1 VSLLKPLIRSHKAL
15 DVLAGFF
22 WPTFEFPKAL
32 RVEAVVP
39 AGDFLQMRAQE
50 YLEDLM
56 HAFIFKGLMLIL
68 VATANVEEYE
78 GPWIQFDSEA
88 WGVVNLV
95 FSVLVFFPNNRKRR
109 RSYTALLMGWVLEF
123 WVGFQPNP
131 AFT

>member
-1 VSLLKPLIRSHKAL
+1 VKLFCVWLDSVSLLKPLIRAHKAL

-22 WPTFEFPKAL
+22 WTTFEFPKAP

-39 AGDFLQMRAQE
+39 TGDFLQMRAQE

-68 VATANVEEYE
+68 VATANIEEYE

-88 WGVVNLV
+88 RGHVN
-95 FSVLVFFPNNRKRR
+95 
-109 RSYTALLMGWVLEF
+109 
-123 WVGFQPNP
+123 
-131 AFT
+131 